1 MAKKKLNVK
10 NTGSM
15 VVEATKK
22 QGGAPKPRTSAPK
35 SGK

>member
-15 VVEATKK
+15 IVEATKK
-22 QGGAPKPRTSAPK
+22 QRGAPKPKTSAPK
-35 SGK
+35 PAK